1 MNIGFYAG
9 SFDPFTNGHLHI
21 VKSASFL
28 FDKVFVGIG
37 INQDKKRRYD
47 KVLMKQFLFQN
58 FTTGTSFVPY
68 NNRIFS
74 FI

>member
-37 INQDKKRRYD
+37 INQDKKVYFII
-47 KVLMKQFLFQN
+47 KNGILECEHTKSATLHN
-58 FTTGTSFVPY
+58 GESY
-68 NNRIFS
+68 CNIF
-74 FI
+74 